1 MLMKTYEEILLE
13 CALQDERIIVM
24 TAENRAAI
32 RNLPSQLGDRFID
45 VGIAEQTMLGAAAGL
60 ALRGRTVIVHALA
73 TFLTLRA
80 FEFVRDDVGIAR
92 LPVKLVG
99 GVPGFLSDGNGP
111 THQAIEDISLMRG
124 IPHMQVFAPADMED
138 LAATLPAILASPEP
152 CYIRYPAM
160 TPTNVERT
168 RHGIGEAEIVANGS
182 DVTILTYGL
191 LLREALAAREILER
205 QSIST
210 SIIDVRWLK
219 PLDWETIL
227 PAIRNSSLVVT
238 LEDHF
243 LTGGLF
249 SILSEHLVRNDIS
262 VPVLPMALEERW
274 FKPALLPD
282 VLEYEGFTG
291 EQIAIKIQTVLRSRD
306 LPVTIAE
313 RNSSN
318 NFAVA

>member
-1 MLMKTYEEILLE
+1 MKTYEEVLKE
-13 CALQDERIIVM
+13 CATRDERIVVM

-32 RNLPSQLGDRFID
+32 RNLPAQLGDRFID
-45 VGIAEQTMLGAAAGL
+45 VGIAEQTMIGAAAGL
-60 ALRGRTVIVHALA
+60 ALRGRVPIVHALA

-124 IPHMQVFAPADMED
+124 IPNMQVFAPADMDD
-138 LAATLPAILASPEP
+138 LTSTLPAILASPEP
-152 CYIRYPAM
+152 CYIRYPAA

-168 RHGIGEAEIVANGS
+168 RYGIGEAEIVATGS
-182 DVTILTYGL
+182 DVTILTYGF
-191 LLREALAAREILER
+191 LLREALAAREILEHDG
-205 QSIST
+205 IST
-210 SIIDVRWLK
+210 GIIDTRWLK
-219 PLDWETIL
+219 PFDAETIIPPIKRSAL
-227 PAIRNSSLVVT
+227 TVT

-243 LTGGLF
+243 ISGGLF
-249 SILSEHLVRNDIS
+249 SILAEYLVKHGIS
-262 VPVLPMALEERW
+262 ASVLPIALEERW

-291 EQIAIKIQTVLRSRD
+291 AQIAARIRERIHSTTHQEQFHTPAL
-306 LPVTIAE
+306 AE
-313 RNSSN
+313 
-318 NFAVA
+318 A

>member
-1 MLMKTYEEILLE
+1 MKTYEEVLKE

-32 RNLPSQLGDRFID
+32 RNLPPLLGERFID

-60 ALRGRTVIVHALA
+60 AVRGRTVIVHALA

-80 FEFVRDDVGIAR
+80 FEFVRDDVGIAQ

-124 IPHMQVFAPADMED
+124 IPHMQVFAPADMDD
-138 LAATLPAILASPEP
+138 LAATLPFILQSPEP
-152 CYIRYPAM
+152 CYIRYPAA

-168 RHGIGEAEIVANGS
+168 RYGIGEAEIVANGG

-205 QSIST
+205 ESIST
-210 SIIDVRWLK
+210 SIVDVRWLK
-219 PLDWETIL
+219 PFDWETIQS
-227 PAIRNSSLVVT
+227 AIQNSKLTVT

-243 LTGGLF
+243 LSGGLF
-249 SILSEHLVRNDIS
+249 SILSEHLVREGIS
-262 VPVLPMALEERW
+262 IPVLPMALEERW

-291 EQIAIKIQTVLRSRD
+291 AQIAGKIKTQLGSRD
-306 LPVTIAE
+306 LQVTNGIGTKHETIA
-313 RNSSN
+313 
-318 NFAVA
+318 VA